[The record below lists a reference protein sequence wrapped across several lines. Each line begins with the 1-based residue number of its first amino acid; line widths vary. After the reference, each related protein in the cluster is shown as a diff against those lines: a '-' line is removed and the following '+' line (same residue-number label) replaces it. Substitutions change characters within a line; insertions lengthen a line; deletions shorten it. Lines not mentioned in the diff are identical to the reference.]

1 MSVTL
6 ALFEILACAG
16 AAGLTAY
23 VLLERRELRH
33 FVSAKAE
40 DLYVVVDS
48 FDQGL
53 AGYFAQHCSLI
64 AEGCLYSPYGDAD
77 WSRLMRDAG
86 RARMLIGFYFPALW
100 PQMKQADA
108 RLAATL
114 SAMRRYHQQGDDAE
128 AMDALEQS
136 LIDLRE
142 TMDTLKHAVVM
153 SHRDVGR
160 PRLLRRPRAGASA
173 TALRMAT

>member
-1 MSVTL
+1 MSIML
-6 ALFEILACAG
+6 AVFEILACAA

-23 VLLERRELRH
+23 LLLERRELRH
-33 FVSAKAE
+33 YVSAKAE

-53 AGYFAQHCSLI
+53 AAYFAQNCSLI
-64 AEGCLYSPYGDAD
+64 AEGCLYSLHGDAD
-77 WSRLMRDAG
+77 WSRLMREAA

-100 PQMKQADA
+100 PQMKKADA

-114 SAMRRYHQQGDDAE
+114 SAMRRYHQQCDDA
-128 AMDALEQS
+128 ATMDALEQS

-153 SHRDVGR
+153 SHRDIGR

-173 TALRMAT
+173 AALRMAT